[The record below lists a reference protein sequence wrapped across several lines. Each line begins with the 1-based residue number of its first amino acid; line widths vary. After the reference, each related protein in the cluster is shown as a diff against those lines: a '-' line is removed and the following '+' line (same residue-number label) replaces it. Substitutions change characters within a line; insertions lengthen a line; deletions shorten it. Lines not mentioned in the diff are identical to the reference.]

1 MNTENMELR
10 AIGFIH
16 NSLDVK
22 EPFNQQGMPGY
33 YYEKID
39 YLKRAIEILETQ
51 IHTYTTNAKGWERG
65 LGLSMNNLMNTSLEG
80 GKKKK
85 KARKTKK
92 SKRV

>member
-1 MNTENMELR
+1 MEVT

-16 NSLDVK
+16 NSLDVS
-22 EPFNQQGMPGY
+22 EPLNQQGMPAY

-39 YLKRAIEILETQ
+39 YLKRAIEGLEAQ
-51 IHTYTTNAKGWERG
+51 IDNYKNSAKGWERG
-65 LGLSMNNLMNTSLEG
+65 LGLSMNNLMTNSMDG

>member
-1 MNTENMELR
+1 MEVT

-16 NSLDVK
+16 NSLDVS
-22 EPFNQQGMPGY
+22 EPLNQQGMPAY
-33 YYEKID
+33 YYEKIEH
-39 YLKRAIEILETQ
+39 LKRAIEVLETQ
-51 IHTYTTNAKGWERG
+51 IEDYKNKAKEWERG
-65 LGLSMNNLMNTSLEG
+65 LGLSMNNLMTNSMEG

>member
-1 MNTENMELR
+1 MNTEPMELD

-22 EPFNQQGMPGY
+22 EPFNQQGMPAY

-39 YLKRAIEILETQ
+39 HLKRAIRVLETQ
-51 IHTYTTNAKGWERG
+51 IHTYENNARGWERG
-65 LGLSMNNLMNTSLEG
+65 LGLSMNNLMTNSMEG